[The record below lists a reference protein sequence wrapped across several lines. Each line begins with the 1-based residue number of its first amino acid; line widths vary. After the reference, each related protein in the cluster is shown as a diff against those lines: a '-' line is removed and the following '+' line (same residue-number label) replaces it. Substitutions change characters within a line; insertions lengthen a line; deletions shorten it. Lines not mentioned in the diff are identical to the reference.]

1 MTQKET
7 YVTAEFP
14 VKLLQLICYETI
26 VFLKIWF
33 KRRLFLL
40 YLISTTRLQSNLQ
53 WKNTVN

>member
-7 YVTAEFP
+7 YVTAKFP

-40 YLISTTRLQSNLQ
+40 YLISTRLQSNLQ